1 MPPSKL
7 TVTVLS
13 SRPRLAVRLAAKT
26 VVLLV
31 RVQVLLMLL
40 LLLLI
45 LTVTV
50 TVTVTPLMIWRRFG
64 GLART

>member
-13 SRPRLAVRLAAKT
+13 SRPRLAVRLAAMT

-50 TVTVTPLMIWRRFG
+50 TPLMIWRRFG